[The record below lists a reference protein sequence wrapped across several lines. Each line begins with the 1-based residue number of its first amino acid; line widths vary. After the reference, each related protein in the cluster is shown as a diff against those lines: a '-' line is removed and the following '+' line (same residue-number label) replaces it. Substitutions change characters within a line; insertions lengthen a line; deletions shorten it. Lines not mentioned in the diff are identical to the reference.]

1 MHIEIPFRM
10 LSALLKSHFQ
20 VLVGPAALRINQF
33 AVYQKCAVGEVGT
46 PMGVVCDRGA
56 TATCD
61 VEGDLTPLVTPF
73 AFQGPCSNPL

>member
-1 MHIEIPFRM
+1 MASVPPTV
-10 LSALLKSHFQ
+10 
-20 VLVGPAALRINQF
+20 VLVGPAALRIDQG
-33 AVYQKCAVGEVGT
+33 ASYQKCAVGT
-46 PMGVVCDRGA
+46 PMGAVCDRGA